1 MPEFLLQDWVMSVDA
16 EFGTTGFLS
25 LTEML
30 IFDMSKA
37 VVKNAFCEP
46 WSGSNAI

>member
-1 MPEFLLQDWVMSVDA
+1 MSADA

-25 LTEML
+25 LAEML

-37 VVKNAFCEP
+37 VVKNAFL
-46 WSGSNAI
+46 

>member
-1 MPEFLLQDWVMSVDA
+1 MPEFLLQDWVMSADA

-30 IFDMSKA
+30 IFDMVKVDKGNISKSRGG
-37 VVKNAFCEP
+37 VYP
-46 WSGSNAI
+46 